1 MKPNWPIKKLGDF
14 YNFPKMVGAI
24 SFDSRQPFPKVQL
37 DNWILLDA
45 KIVENQKIRLKV
57 KAVDTSDEGNT
68 WLRPKGG
75 KQPTETDVEEFLKQ
89 LLNLKGKNLLEIEQ
103 SLKK

>member
-1 MKPNWPIKKLGDF
+1 MKLNGPIKKLGDF
-14 YNFPKMVGAI
+14 YSFPKRVGAI

-57 KAVDTSDEGNT
+57 KAIDTGDEGNA
-68 WLRPKGG
+68 WLRPKEG
-75 KQPTETDVEEFLKQ
+75 KQPSEINVEEFLKQ
-89 LLNLKGKNLLEIEQ
+89 LSNFKGKNLLEIGQ
-103 SLKK
+103 SLEK